1 MGACG
6 GSVVKNPPASAGDS
20 GSRAALCWEDPLQK
34 EMATLSGILVWE
46 IPRTEEPDRLQSMG
60 SERVRQDL
68 ATKQHRIVYA
78 SAHMPIV
85 QVLSCKREL
94 NSVG

>member
-1 MGACG
+1 M
-6 GSVVKNPPASAGDS
+6 VKNPPASAGDS
-20 GSRAALCWEDPLQK
+20 GLRASLCWEDPLQK

-46 IPRTEEPDRLQSMG
+46 IPRTEEPNRLQSMG

-68 ATKQHRIVYA
+68 ATKQQCIVHA
-78 SAHMPIV
+78 SAHMPVV
-85 QVLSCKREL
+85 QVLSCKTEL

>member
-20 GSRAALCWEDPLQK
+20 GLRASLCWEDPLQK

-46 IPRTEEPDRLQSMG
+46 IPRTEEPNRLQSMG
-60 SERVRQDL
+60 SERVGQDL
-68 ATKQHRIVYA
+68 ATKRQCIVHA
-78 SAHMPIV
+78 SAHMPVV
-85 QVLSCKREL
+85 QVLSCKTEL